1 MKSEANLPKLLDRLD
16 SSIYDVNPN
25 MLLALLKEEFQ
36 DNMEKQV
43 GEVYAGFRALSYK
56 AMLTGNLEATNI
68 LYRI

>member
-43 GEVYAGFRALSYK
+43 GEAYAGFRALSYK